1 MDIGELVVSAPSSSL
16 EGSKGQ
22 KRYRYRPPPGGG
34 GSGSDGSLLPTQR
47 DHVYDRDYDEDDEEE
62 DVEDGYEDGD
72 TCIHAAYLGHGLR
85 GGGRGDSDVHSHSES
100 TLMVNP
106 SSTTATPAPSPSSVS
121 FRSQSKATA
130 PSPSSSS
137 SSTAWGSIPA
147 PYTVTAA
154 AYVDPKSPRC
164 RLSRPVNPPSLSYS
178 ILLFTTPFIM

>member
-1 MDIGELVVSAPSSSL
+1 MDIGELVAAAPSSAL

-34 GSGSDGSLLPTQR
+34 GDGSDGSLLPTQR

-72 TCIHAAYLGHGLR
+72 TCTHAAYLGHGLR
-85 GGGRGDSDVHSHSES
+85 GGGDSDVHSHSES

-137 SSTAWGSIPA
+137 SSSTAWGSMPA

-178 ILLFTTPFIM
+178 ILLFTTSFIM